1 MKMNSEEALGC
12 LTALFDLLTH
22 CDENTSVES
31 IQEAS
36 FLGLC
41 LLNNLKTKEKKN
53 TLN

>member
-1 MKMNSEEALGC
+1 MKMNSEETLGC

-41 LLNNLKTKEKKN
+41 LLNNLKSKEKKN

>member
-1 MKMNSEEALGC
+1 MKMNLDETLGC

-22 CDENTSVES
+22 CDENTSVKS

-41 LLNNLKTKEKKN
+41 LLNNLKHKEN
-53 TLN
+53 NNILN